1 MSLTASQLTEGD
13 GQMTLLYLEGEIT
26 HTHTQYVTQ
35 LSIETVTLV
44 HEAEKQYINADLD
57 YRALGQQADYNSIH
71 PDLDS

>member
-26 HTHTQYVTQ
+26 HTQYVTQ

-44 HEAEKQYINADLD
+44 HKAEKQYINADLD

-71 PDLDS
+71 PDLEG